1 MAAEYEP
8 DPDEGEGDEEELVPE
23 DSGEPPGLDEILE
36 AEAEALAAELEAAE
50 QDGVEPTVLDEI
62 EGTVETAAEALI
74 AMRDARQKLQEVK
87 KDRGF
92 GRPSSAPTS
101 PQRSGP
107 GFKKRGVCRDCGQPG
122 HWAGDQRPGAGLAR
136 PKSGTRPGTGAAPA
150 SPPETGGGDGDDGPA
165 VHEANVASA
174 WESFAEALEADTPN
188 EVHSVLSVDK
198 RLVGALDSACN
209 RTVCGQHWLD
219 GYLSEL
225 RASRSWE
232 AVQHL
237 VTTEQ
242 EKEKF
247 KFGNDGV
254 KASHTRADC
263 RCLWEVPVCSLGP
276 VLCRLTLWACFW
288 GETSSRPSVE

>member
-1 MAAEYEP
+1 MCAVIAGSR
-8 DPDEGEGDEEELVPE
+8 DIGLGISVLVQ
-23 DSGEPPGLDEILE
+23 GWLGQR
-36 AEAEALAAELEAAE
+36 A
-50 QDGVEPTVLDEI
+50 
-62 EGTVETAAEALI
+62 
-74 AMRDARQKLQEVK
+74 
-87 KDRGF
+87 
-92 GRPSSAPTS
+92 GR
-101 PQRSGP
+101 
-107 GFKKRGVCRDCGQPG
+107 
-122 HWAGDQRPGAGLAR
+122 
-136 PKSGTRPGTGAAPA
+136 
-150 SPPETGGGDGDDGPA
+150 GGDGDDGPA

-225 RASRSWE
+225 RSSRSWE